1 MEKKWLI
8 KNGQEQSKIEALRAE
23 LKVDRIVAELLLQ
36 RGIDDFKKAQDFFRP
51 DLDNLHDP
59 FLMKDMDKAVARI
72 MQAIKNK
79 ERILLFGDYDVDGT
93 TAVALLFSIL
103 KEYLPSIEYY
113 IPDRYSEGYG
123 VSFQGIDFAYSNKQT
138 LIIALDCGIKAND
151 KVAYAK
157 EKGIDFIIC
166 DHHEPGEELPACI
179 VLDPKRKDC
188 LYPFKELSGWGV
200 GFKFLQGFLQ
210 KSKIPLTKL
219 FNELD
224 LVAISIGADIVPI
237 VAENRI
243 LCFHGLKLLNAK
255 PRIAFQELLDLAGK
269 EMPLS
274 LTDVVFIIAPR
285 INAAGRLRSGKM
297 AVELM
302 ISSDL
307 DELKYLALEINS
319 DNTERKGLD
328 QQITKEALQQIE
340 KDPGFSTR
348 CSTVVFDPS
357 WHKGVVGIVASRL
370 IEKHYR
376 PTIVLTES
384 EGIVSGSA
392 RSVRNF
398 DLYKALLSCED
409 LMEQFGGHTH
419 AAGMS
424 MKLENLAAFKV
435 RFEEYV
441 QNNLAIEDRIP
452 TQALDI
458 SIDLNEIHGNEAPL
472 VIPRMKRIIEDFE
485 PHGPGN
491 MKPVFYSS
499 NLYSTEVRIL
509 KETHLKL
516 KVTQANSRLI
526 YDAIGFNM
534 VLKENQ
540 VARGLP
546 FEMAYTLET
555 NEYKDKKMI
564 QFNIKDIREQIQ

>member
-1 MEKKWLI
+1 M
-8 KNGQEQSKIEALRAE
+8 
-23 LKVDRIVAELLLQ
+23 
-36 RGIDDFKKAQDFFRP
+36 
-51 DLDNLHDP
+51 
-59 FLMKDMDKAVARI
+59 
-72 MQAIKNK
+72 
-79 ERILLFGDYDVDGT
+79 
-93 TAVALLFSIL
+93 
-103 KEYLPSIEYY
+103 
-113 IPDRYSEGYG
+113 
-123 VSFQGIDFAYSNKQT
+123 
-138 LIIALDCGIKAND
+138 
-151 KVAYAK
+151 
-157 EKGIDFIIC
+157 
-166 DHHEPGEELPACI
+166 
-179 VLDPKRKDC
+179 
-188 LYPFKELSGWGV
+188 
-200 GFKFLQGFLQ
+200 
-210 KSKIPLTKL
+210 
-219 FNELD
+219 
-224 LVAISIGADIVPI
+224 
-237 VAENRI
+237 
-243 LCFHGLKLLNAK
+243 
-255 PRIAFQELLDLAGK
+255 
-269 EMPLS
+269 
-274 LTDVVFIIAPR
+274 
-285 INAAGRLRSGKM
+285 
-297 AVELM
+297 
-302 ISSDL
+302 
-307 DELKYLALEINS
+307 
-319 DNTERKGLD
+319 
-328 QQITKEALQQIE
+328 
-340 KDPGFSTR
+340 
-348 CSTVVFDPS
+348 
-357 WHKGVVGIVASRL
+357 VGIVASRL

-424 MKLENLAAFKV
+424 MKLENLAAFRV

-458 SIDLNEIHGNEAPL
+458 SIDLNEIHGNESPL

-499 NLYSTEVRIL
+499 NLYSTEVRVL
-509 KETHLKL
+509 KEAHLKL

>member
-1 MEKKWLI
+1 
-8 KNGQEQSKIEALRAE
+8 
-23 LKVDRIVAELLLQ
+23 
-36 RGIDDFKKAQDFFRP
+36 
-51 DLDNLHDP
+51 
-59 FLMKDMDKAVARI
+59 MKDMDKAVARI
-72 MQAIKNK
+72 MKAIKNK

-113 IPDRYSEGYG
+113 IPDRYAEGYG

-151 KVAYAK
+151 KVAYAND
-157 EKGIDFIIC
+157 KGIDFIIC

-188 LYPFKELSGWGV
+188 LYPFKELSGCGV

-307 DELKYLALEINS
+307 DELKHLALEINS

-458 SIDLNEIHGNEAPL
+458 SIDLNEIHGNESPL

-499 NLYSTEVRIL
+499 NLYSTEVRVL
-509 KETHLKL
+509 KEAHLKL

-534 VLKENQ
+534 ALKENQ

>member
-1 MEKKWLI
+1 MEKKWHI
-8 KNGQEQSKIEALRAE
+8 KNGQESSKIEALRAE

-36 RGIDDFKKAQDFFRP
+36 RGIDDFKKAQEFFRP
-51 DLDNLHDP
+51 DLNNLHDP

-72 MQAIKNK
+72 AQAIKNK
-79 ERILLFGDYDVDGT
+79 ERVLLFGDYDVDGT

-103 KEYLPSIEYY
+103 KEYLHTIEYY

-123 VSFQGIDFAYSNKQT
+123 ISFQGIDFAYSNKQT

-166 DHHEPGEELPACI
+166 DHHEPGEELPTCI

-188 LYPFKELSGWGV
+188 LYPFKELSGCGV

-255 PRIAFQELLDLAGK
+255 PRIAFQKLLDLAGK

-307 DELKYLALEINS
+307 NELKHLALEINS

-328 QQITKEALQQIE
+328 QQISKEALQQIE
-340 KDPGFSTR
+340 NDLGFPAR

-409 LMEQFGGHTH
+409 LLEQFGGHTF
-419 AAGMS
+419 AAGLS
-424 MKLENLAAFKV
+424 MKIENLEIFKS

-441 QNNLAIEDRIP
+441 ENNLALEDRIP

-458 SIDLNEIHGNEAPL
+458 SIDLNEIHGNESPL

-499 NLYSTEVRIL
+499 NLYSTEVRVL
-509 KETHLKL
+509 KEAHLKL

-534 VLKENQ
+534 ALKENQ